1 MNDNNLFANL
11 DIVSPYARCIYR
23 KQQFEALVSNSEK
36 IPINPSVIQ
45 IHMSSEDIN
54 RRLSAYME
62 HRQLQNN
69 LSNKREYRDNT
80 TNEDEGKASNQ
91 IKSKSNQIKRIKS
104 SESNGLKWIIIKQLL
119 LRLFASYY

>member
-1 MNDNNLFANL
+1 ML
-11 DIVSPYARCIYR
+11 YIYR

-91 IKSKSNQIKRIKS
+91 INRIQI
-104 SESNGLKWIIIKQLL
+104 ESNPD
-119 LRLFASYY
+119 